1 MKLFSK
7 ESIPITITVGF
18 NLFTL
23 FVFFTAPIQW
33 KTNNLVLLA
42 LFALFCQLL
51 IFVGYKIGYK
61 KGVVKSEKLIHK
73 KNIFYELSDKIY
85 NFIFIFY
92 SLTFLI
98 KYAYLLRFNP
108 FDIKGM
114 ILFLM
119 IGIADPQLGYSLA
132 VETMRPSTIPW
143 TFYFLI
149 SIINQLFFIIGFV
162 SWKNYSKWKKGMFI
176 LFLFIE
182 IFFWAGRATNSGII
196 FIITTFLLSQLYRM
210 DYDNSKISAKIKPLF
225 IIIFSL
231 IISIS
236 AFSYT
241 MNNRKGSSVL
251 NYQSLNLVNSPV
263 DEFSNVFLFIPKPLQ
278 DTYMYVVYYLTQGYY
293 HTSLAFDLEFQ
304 STYFLGNNPAI
315 ISLAE
320 ILGINVWKDTYIYR
334 LNTLGVDPLVQWHS
348 AYLWYASDISFWGVP
363 VLLFILG
370 YLFGL
375 CWGLSFNNDLLSRII
390 FIILGNMLLY
400 LFANNSYLSSVFYSF
415 MFILPIWYFTRI
427 KRLKIL

>member
-7 ESIPITITVGF
+7 ESIPITIIVGF

-23 FVFFTAPIQW
+23 FIFFTAPIQW
-33 KTNNLVLLA
+33 KTENLAILA
-42 LFALFCQLL
+42 LFVLFCQLS

-61 KGVVKSEKLIHK
+61 KGIVKSESHTTNRKIL
-73 KNIFYELSDKIY
+73 YELSDKIF

-98 KYAYLLRFNP
+98 KYAYLLKFKL

-114 ILFLM
+114 LLFLM
-119 IGIADPQLGYSLA
+119 IGIADPHLAYSLT
-132 VETMRPSTIPW
+132 VDTIRPTTIPW
-143 TFYFLI
+143 TLYFLT
-149 SIINQLFFIIGFV
+149 SIINQIFFIIGFV
-162 SWKNYSKWKKGMFI
+162 SWKNYSQWKKRMFI
-176 LFLFIE
+176 FFLFVE

-210 DYDNSKISAKIKPLF
+210 DFDKSKFSTKIKPLF
-225 IIIFSL
+225 IILASL

-241 MNNRKGSSVL
+241 MNNRKGSSTL
-251 NYQSLNLVNSPV
+251 NYQSFNLGNSTV
-263 DEFSNVFLFIPKPLQ
+263 DEYSNVFSFIPKPLQ

-293 HTSLAFDLEFQ
+293 HTSLAFDLDFQ
-304 STYFLGNNPAI
+304 PTYFLGNNPAT

-320 ILGINVWKDTYIYR
+320 ILGINVWKDTYVYR
-334 LNTLGVDPLVQWHS
+334 LNKLGVDPLVQWHS
-348 AYLWYASDISFWGVP
+348 AYLWYASDVSFWGVP

-390 FIILGNMLLY
+390 FIIIGNMLLY

-415 MFILPIWYFTRI
+415 MFILPLWYFTRI
-427 KRLKIL
+427 KRLKII

>member
-7 ESIPITITVGF
+7 ESIPIAIIVGF

-23 FVFFTAPIQW
+23 FVFLTAPIQW

-42 LFALFCQLL
+42 LFALFCQLV

-61 KGVVKSEKLIHK
+61 KGIVKSERLTHRKIF
-73 KNIFYELSDKIY
+73 FYELSNKIF

-108 FDIKGM
+108 LDIKGM
-114 ILFLM
+114 FLFLT
-119 IGIADPQLGYSLA
+119 IGIADPHLGYSLA
-132 VETMRPSTIPW
+132 VDTIRPTTIPW
-143 TFYFLI
+143 TLYFLI
-149 SIINQLFFIIGFV
+149 SIINQIFFIIGFV

-176 LFLFIE
+176 FFLFVE

-210 DYDNSKISAKIKPLF
+210 DYDKSKLTTKIKPLL
-225 IIIFSL
+225 IILFSL

-241 MNNRKGSSVL
+241 MNNRKGSSTL
-251 NYQSLNLVNSPV
+251 SYQSFNLGNSYV
-263 DEFSNVFLFIPKPLQ
+263 DEYSNVFLFIPKPLQ
-278 DTYMYVVYYLTQGYY
+278 DTYMYVVYYLAQGYY
-293 HTSLAFDLEFQ
+293 HTSLAFDLDFQ
-304 STYFLGNNPAI
+304 PTFFLGNNPAI
-315 ISLAE
+315 ISFAE
-320 ILGINVWKDTYIYR
+320 ILGINVWKDTYVYR
-334 LNTLGVDPLVQWHS
+334 LNKLGVDPLVQWHS
-348 AYLWYASDISFWGVP
+348 AYLWYASDVSFWGVP
-363 VLLFILG
+363 VLLFLLG
-370 YLFGL
+370 YLYGL

-390 FIILGNMLLY
+390 FIIIGNMLLY

-415 MFILPIWYFTRI
+415 MFILPLWYFTRI
-427 KRLKIL
+427 KRLRIV